1 MTEASGSDGQ
11 ASAPQPKSKSVG
23 RLALTGSDGQAFAPQ
38 PKRKSVGRPALTE
51 ASMQDYYGRTEADAA
66 RMLGVNIRTIRRRRQ
81 ELQLGPWPTEG
92 ESTLCTLS
100 AAAMGRESSDAVRV
114 VKVGKL
120 NKAQAERKLLTA
132 LGGLSQHF
140 TLFKHNGQETWNCSG
155 SHPINPLK
163 VLSDPGFFTMLDK
176 HSYAAD
182 LEPAKL
188 SAKYPVSACFL
199 SRLLLGTHT
208 HTLSGSR
215 ARSPLL
221 SHTLSR
227 SVGSPSFSFPFSFST
242 PLCTHEIFN
251 WT

>member
-11 ASAPQPKSKSVG
+11 ASAPQPKDEVSGSDGQASAPQPKGKSVG
-23 RLALTGSDGQAFAPQ
+23 RPALTGSDGLASAPQ
-38 PKRKSVGRPALTE
+38 QPKSKSIGRPALTE
-51 ASMQDYYGRTEADAA
+51 ASMQSYYGLTEADAA

-81 ELQLGPWPTEG
+81 ELQLGPWPKEG

-163 VLSDPGFFTMLDK
+163 VLSDPGFFAMLDK

-188 SAKYPVSACFL
+188 SAKYPVSC
-199 SRLLLGTHT
+199 
-208 HTLSGSR
+208 
-215 ARSPLL
+215 
-221 SHTLSR
+221 
-227 SVGSPSFSFPFSFST
+227 
-242 PLCTHEIFN
+242 
-251 WT
+251 